1 MAGSTASG
9 NTIRNTLL
17 NFKVDPKSKEE
28 IEKLTKQFEKL
39 ERSTIQASKQLK
51 KYIEDVGDT
60 AKGRAELAENA
71 KHPVNTQRKI
81 LNENQ
86 KNARA
91 LLDQISLTIG
101 KGLNPQQQQE
111 LMKGLNQAFGEI
123 TGRFTKQAQTQ
134 AKKQAKQ
141 LEDYYNL
148 QFRNNPT
155 VPQSGRLYKSNVRG
169 LSADQLQQGIAS
181 QKLYQ
186 KGAKEAL
193 KEAIKTGDTKLEK
206 QAQNT
211 LRSLESGLVAANKQL
226 DKFTEQA
233 KKAEAAQ
240 SAQVK
245 TQTKTLG
252 SFREQEFRLNPTVAR
267 NKDKVVD
274 PARVSKL
281 GLAQLE
287 KEAERNRVLTKA
299 ANNALK
305 EGYNSGNKRLE
316 TDAGRAL
323 EKLEE
328 STKAVTKRLTEL
340 RDAAKEAARA
350 EKREAEKVEKR
361 VGSLDSFYQKQFQNN
376 PTVKRRNQINPNA
389 VGDFSQKDLQTALAS
404 QKLLRKGASDA
415 LKEAQKFGDTSSTEK
430 FRKQLQKLDAG
441 IAAAEKQLKKFEES
455 AKASAEQ
462 NKQSTIARKKIEN
475 ATLEDYN
482 KRARYL
488 DPTVAN
494 TAPLRGNQFKGLS
507 VSQLRDEIDKNKVL
521 KSAADKARKDS
532 QDTNPRLRRESSQ
545 ALKELKKSTR
555 EAQQQIKLLGEEA
568 KRAANAEKA
577 AQKTTA
583 TKSPVTEQQR
593 VSRRIEQ
600 IKQSQTNQR
609 LDGGAQLFRNQ
620 GQLLRNYAVMG
631 AGVGG
636 LSTSAIFS
644 TELDRQFKQLQ
655 SIVNLT
661 NEEMEEL
668 STNLIDVSEKTKFT
682 ATDVAD
688 AAITLGQAGLGQNDI
703 TNAIEGVTLFATAV
717 GSDLKSAVDLAT
729 STLGVFN
736 KDSAQMTNIVDKMTT
751 AVNNSKLNLDKLALG
766 LQYSGNLAA
775 QSNITFEETVSTL
788 GAMANSGIRAGSTL
802 GTGLRQIIISLQKP
816 SESFTE
822 IVHNLGLSMAD
833 LDITT
838 HGLIPVMKTL
848 AENGFTVR
856 DAMESM
862 EVRAASAYGAFANNI
877 SVAEDLSE
885 QMRIG
890 GSAGRANETQMGAL
904 ANQLDRLGSI
914 SKSIVYE
921 SLEPLLD
928 TITAL
933 TEKTADFLSVVRDLG
948 PLLGALAVPASIL
961 GGILATRSVLR
972 LGAGLL
978 GGMDMLTGGK
988 GKGSTI
994 SRIAKVATG
1003 RGFGTAAGL
1012 AARAIPGVGLATAVG
1027 TAGVYGYQY
1036 LDGRAQANDRV
1047 DSTQAAL
1054 NRGSS
1059 QTKVYE
1065 DQLKKVGSAID
1076 TLILKQNDLTDNKS
1090 LQREIRRLNDEFR
1103 QQGLYIDDSI
1113 DSYDKL
1119 ISKMKDFENAT
1130 RDGVGYLQKQNR
1142 NNFVDNSQAKLDEL
1156 FSIGF
1161 FDSSERKL
1169 LATESGQNVSVGSG
1183 KTATSRGRFASRGNV
1198 YRNLINTA
1206 LPNFGDDL
1214 AGINDLIRNIN
1225 PKEDGAYGRA
1235 QEARKQTEALQSQLF
1250 NILNQS
1256 PQELDSLMEGLG
1268 LSGDARKEA
1277 EEYINNLATEML
1289 NRANTL
1295 LEVENNQKQYNSL
1308 DPELKKEERRIA
1320 EIVLKNRRELLKGI
1334 AETSKEINALT
1345 EKNTNYETSDYLGTF
1360 KDINKLVNEQV
1371 RGLLESEKNAIAE
1384 LDAEGVANPKL
1395 VLQEQGYYQA
1405 EGEARSTLES
1415 SRQLAASYARPD
1427 ANLYYPARLAELDK
1441 EIDVLRDQL
1450 RQVTDRD
1457 KSDEVKAKLKETNL
1471 ERETVADEQ
1480 DTLFSAI
1487 DGNSPIAV
1495 AQRDRELNARVTLG
1509 NRQFDTLQE
1518 KTFARSRLER
1528 SIGEQQDLDVRDFK
1542 LLGDDDELSRLL
1554 SDVIGEERAAINN
1567 DLQQAR
1573 QDAEQLR
1580 TDAGDIRYESERY
1593 LNIAGNEGYTDE
1605 TRARA
1610 AGLANELETQAVQL
1624 EKEAIALEEDAVKQA
1639 KEALMDFAEYLQT
1652 TIVDNEALTDGRS
1665 KAKTRKSVEDLE
1677 SQNIS
1682 LDGDLTDLAQ
1692 ASKEADRGLRDFRKK
1707 MGDVVSEINPSVYE
1721 SAQFRKTQAVIY
1733 GTKKSP
1739 LGEEDVDEN
1748 NSGQEGNG
1756 LTSQLG
1762 NAGSYIVDEVNN
1774 SYKNF
1779 DGLTQMTIEATEAA
1793 KGLGDAFGNTFAD
1806 ILTGAQDAKGAF
1818 KALGASI
1825 LTEMANIATRA
1836 LANQLISSLF
1846 SGLGLMTGGMG
1857 GMGGMFGG
1865 AGAMFTGG
1873 PVIAGSYK
1881 TGGLITTGMETR
1893 DSTYAKVSR
1902 GEFVL
1907 RKAAVDALGLET
1919 VKALNSADPSSVSD
1933 KEMMNNNAANAKSTT
1948 GNDESGT
1955 VNVYVVSEKQLPPMG
1970 PNDVKAIIGDDIARE
1985 GEIASLIAQVNMRTR

>member
-1 MAGSTASG
+1 MAGSTGSG
-9 NTIRNTLL
+9 NTIRSTLL
-17 NFKVDPKSKEE
+17 NFTVDPKSKKVIEE
-28 IEKLTKQFEKL
+28 LTREFEKL
-39 ERSTIQASKQLK
+39 ERVTQAASQQLQANIK
-51 KYIEDVGDT
+51 AIKDT
-60 AKGRAELAENA
+60 PQGRSELAQNA
-71 KHPVNTQRKI
+71 KNEVNTQRKI

-91 LLDQISLTIG
+91 LLDQIALTVG

-111 LMKGLNQAFGEI
+111 LLKGLNQAFGEI
-123 TGRFTKQAQTQ
+123 TGRFTKQAQAQ
-134 AKKQAKQ
+134 AKKQAKS
-141 LEDYYNL
+141 LADYYDL

-155 VPQSGRLYKSNVRG
+155 IPKADRLYKSNVKG
-169 LSADQLQQGIAS
+169 LSADQLQQSIAS

-186 KGAKEAL
+186 KGAKDAL
-193 KEAIKTGDTKLEK
+193 KDAIKSGNTKLEK

-245 TQTKTLG
+245 AQTKTLG

-274 PARVSKL
+274 PSRVNKL
-281 GLAQLE
+281 GITQLE
-287 KEAERNRVLTKA
+287 KEVERNKVLTKA

-316 TDAGRAL
+316 TDAGKAL
-323 EKLEE
+323 EKLEQ
-328 STKAVTKRLTEL
+328 STLAVTKRLTEL
-340 RDAAKEAARA
+340 KDAAKEAARV

-361 VGSLDSFYQKQFQNN
+361 VGSLDSFYKKQFEAN

-415 LKEAQKFGDTSSTEK
+415 LKEAQKFGDDSSTEK

-507 VSQLRDEIDKNKVL
+507 VSQLQDEIDKNKVL
-521 KSAADKARKDS
+521 KSAADKARRDS
-532 QDTNPRLRRESSQ
+532 QDTNPRLRKESSQ
-545 ALKELKKSTR
+545 ALKELKKSTQ
-555 EAQQQIKLLGEEA
+555 EAKAQIKLLGEEA
-568 KRAANAEKA
+568 KRAAAAERDSK
-577 AQKTTA
+577 KTTPA
-583 TKSPVTEQQR
+583 KAQVTEQQR
-593 VSRRIEQ
+593 VARRIEQ
-600 IKQSQTNQR
+600 IQQARTNQR

-636 LSTSAIFS
+636 LATSATFS

-668 STNLIDVSEKTKFT
+668 SKNLIDVSEKTKFT

-703 TNAIEGVTLFATAV
+703 QNAIEGVTLFATAV

-736 KDSAQMTNIVDKMTT
+736 KDSSQMINIVDKMTT
-751 AVNNSKLNLDKLALG
+751 AVNSSKLNLDKLALG

-775 QSNITFEETVSTL
+775 QSNVTFEETVSAL

-822 IVHNLGLSMAD
+822 IVHNLGLSMSD

-848 AENGFTVR
+848 AESGFTVR

-890 GSAGRANETQMGAL
+890 GSAARANDTQMEAL

-921 SLEPLLD
+921 SMEPLLD
-928 TITAL
+928 TITKL

-948 PLLGALAVPASIL
+948 PILSALAVPASIL
-961 GGILATRSVLR
+961 GGVLVTRSVLR

-978 GGMDMLTGGK
+978 GGVDMLTGGK

-994 SRIAKVATG
+994 ARLAKVASS
-1003 RGFGTAAGL
+1003 RGLGTAAGF

-1036 LDGRAQANDRV
+1036 LDGRARANDRV

-1059 QTKVYE
+1059 ETKVYE

-1119 ISKMKDFENAT
+1119 ITKMKEFEDAT
-1130 RDGVGYLQKQNR
+1130 RDGVGYLQTQNR

-1169 LATESGQNVSVGSG
+1169 LANEGNPNVSVGSG

-1198 YRNLINTA
+1198 YRSLIDTA

-1214 AGINDLIRNIN
+1214 ARINELIRNIK
-1225 PKEDGAYGRA
+1225 PSETGAFGRA
-1235 QEARKQTEALQSQLF
+1235 QEARTQTQELQSQLF

-1256 PQELDSLMEGLG
+1256 PQELDNLMEQFG
-1268 LSGDARKEA
+1268 LSGEARDKA

-1295 LEVENNQKQYNSL
+1295 LQVEKNQEQYDSL

-1320 EIVLKNRRELLKGI
+1320 GIVLKNRRELLNDI
-1334 AETSKEINALT
+1334 AETSEEINALT

-1360 KDINKLVNEQV
+1360 KDINTLVREQIQ
-1371 RGLLESEKNAIAE
+1371 GLLEDEKNALAE
-1384 LDAEGVANPKL
+1384 LEAEGVANPRL

-1405 EGEARSTLES
+1405 AGEARGKLERS
-1415 SRQLAASYARPD
+1415 LQSAAKDARPD
-1427 ANLYYPARLAELDK
+1427 ANLFYPARLAELDK

-1457 KSDEVKAKLKETNL
+1457 KSDEVKAKLKEINL
-1471 ERETVADEQ
+1471 ERERVANEQ
-1480 DTLFSAI
+1480 DTLFAAI
-1487 DGNSPIAV
+1487 DGNSPVSV

-1509 NRQFDTLQE
+1509 NQQFDTIQA

-1554 SDVIGEERAAINN
+1554 SDVIGEERAEINN
-1567 DLQQAR
+1567 QLSKAR
-1573 QDAEQLR
+1573 QDAETLR
-1580 TDAGDIRYESERY
+1580 TDAGDIRYESQRY
-1593 LNIAGNEGYTDE
+1593 LNIAGNDGYTDE
-1605 TRARA
+1605 TRERA
-1610 AGLANELETQAVQL
+1610 AGIANDLESQAVQL
-1624 EKEAIALEEDAVKQA
+1624 EKEAIALEEQAVKQA
-1639 KEALMDFAEYLQT
+1639 KEALTEFAEYLKA
-1652 TIVDNEALTDGRS
+1652 TIIDNEALTDGRS

-1677 SQNIS
+1677 TQNIS
-1682 LDGDLTDLAQ
+1682 LDGDLKDLSQ
-1692 ASKEADRGLRDFRKK
+1692 ATKEADRGLIEFRDQ
-1707 MGDVVSEINPSVYE
+1707 MGDTVRKINQSVYE
-1721 SAQFRKTQAVIY
+1721 SDEFRRTQAAIY
-1733 GTKKSP
+1733 GTSYSP
-1739 LGEEDVDEN
+1739 LGEQGVDEN
-1748 NSGQEGNG
+1748 YGGKG
-1756 LTSQLG
+1756 GKTIGSQLS
-1762 NAGSYIVDEVNN
+1762 NAGSYIVDEVNKG
-1774 SYKNF
+1774 YENF
-1779 DGLTQMTIEATEAA
+1779 DMLTQMTNEAIGLAQ
-1793 KGLGDAFGNTFAD
+1793 GLGDAFGNTFAD
-1806 ILTGAQDAKGAF
+1806 IVTGAADGEDAIR
-1818 KALGASI
+1818 ALGASI

-1836 LANQLISSLF
+1836 LANQMISSIF
-1846 SGLGLMTGGMG
+1846 SGLGLMTGGTG
-1857 GMGGMFGG
+1857 GMGSLFGG
-1865 AGAMFTGG
+1865 GGAMFTGG

-1881 TGGLITTGMETR
+1881 TGGLITSGMATR

-1907 RKAAVDALGLET
+1907 RKAAVDAIGLET

-1933 KEMMNNNAANAKSTT
+1933 KEMMTNSAANATAATNSQ
-1948 GNDESGT
+1948 DSGT
-1955 VNVYVVSEKQLPPMG
+1955 VNVYVVSEKQLPQMG
-1970 PNDVKAIIGDDIARE
+1970 PNDVKAVIGDDIARD
-1985 GEIASLIAQVNMRTR
+1985 GELASLIASVAMRTK